1 MKKFNLKQLAII
13 CLIVMLNFN
22 ITLATTVTGQ
32 SIYDYYKNAN
42 VKSDLDFSDLTNNL
56 LGAIVWIG
64 YAAAICVLLVTG
76 IQFMVATPQKKAQL
90 KEKLWIILLGV
101 VMLVGGVTIINVV
114 ATIFQGAASAI

>member
-1 MKKFNLKQLAII
+1 
-13 CLIVMLNFN
+13 MLNFN

-42 VKSDLDFSDLTNNL
+42 VKSDLDFSDATNNL
-56 LGAIVWIG
+56 LGILVWIG
-64 YAAAICVLLVTG
+64 YAVAICVLLVTG

-101 VMLVGGVTIINVV
+101 IMLVGGVTILNVV
-114 ATIFQGAASAI
+114 TTIFQEAASAI